1 MSEIPMWNTEIV
13 VVANGYKIR
22 QPFSTA
28 EFGRVYHESGEF
40 VFSTLDELFD
50 FLRERLA
57 KPTEKE

>member
-1 MSEIPMWNTEIV
+1 MKMSETTIWNTEIV

-22 QPFSTA
+22 QPFHPS
-28 EFGRVYHESGEF
+28 GMVYNESGEF